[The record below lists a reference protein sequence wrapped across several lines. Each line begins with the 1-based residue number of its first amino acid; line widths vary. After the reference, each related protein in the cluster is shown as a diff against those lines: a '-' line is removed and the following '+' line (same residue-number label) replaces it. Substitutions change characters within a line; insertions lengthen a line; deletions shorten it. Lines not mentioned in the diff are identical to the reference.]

1 MSTLQPGEKIVN
13 RTVINNDETLCTFS
27 FVYNSDST
35 KQGMFAFPINDDG
48 SEGIPVKITNM
59 VIKSKGNY
67 EYYDNDGTRN
77 KTHIKDNFAKQV
89 YHKQEIKYTD
99 GVLTPEDMLP
109 KGGYKRKSKSQRR
122 KKSRSQRRRKSIK
135 RRH

>member
-1 MSTLQPGEKIVN
+1 MSTLPPNKKNVN
-13 RTVINNDETLCTFS
+13 GTLINEDETLCTFS
-27 FVYNSDST
+27 FVYNPKSN
-35 KQGMFAFPINDDG
+35 KQGMFAYPINDD
-48 SEGIPVKITNM
+48 PVKIQNM
-59 VIKSKGNY
+59 VIKSKGYY

-77 KTHIKDNFAKQV
+77 KNHVINNFAKEV
-89 YHKQEIKYTD
+89 YDGQKIKYTD
-99 GVLTPEDMLP
+99 GVLTPEEADIP